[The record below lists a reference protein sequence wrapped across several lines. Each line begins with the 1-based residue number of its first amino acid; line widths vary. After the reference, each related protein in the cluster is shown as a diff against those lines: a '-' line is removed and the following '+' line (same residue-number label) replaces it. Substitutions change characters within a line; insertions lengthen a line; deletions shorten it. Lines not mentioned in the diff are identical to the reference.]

1 MSLGLTAPAKQRGV
15 TDHPRSDPTNPVNI
29 SDISRKSATVLGAAG
44 GCRRGA
50 AGVTP
55 PGGGKVHRGGPTSVD
70 ARRKIRCHDRT
81 RVSARRREGGFW
93 MALCTICDNEM
104 TNLVS
109 CSPDSI
115 SLGGKQ
121 FELIRWGD
129 ERTDYP
135 ADCPC
140 RDCGTPIGGVH
151 HFGCCVERCPACFDQ
166 RAWCR
171 CNREDDPYD
180 DEEYDEDDEEF
191 APAASTT
198 RAAAALRAA
207 SLQRATADH
216 QRRSRARCTTH
227 RAPWHYR
234 T

>member
-1 MSLGLTAPAKQRGV
+1 
-15 TDHPRSDPTNPVNI
+15 
-29 SDISRKSATVLGAAG
+29 
-44 GCRRGA
+44 
-50 AGVTP
+50 
-55 PGGGKVHRGGPTSVD
+55 
-70 ARRKIRCHDRT
+70 
-81 RVSARRREGGFW
+81 

-115 SLGGKQ
+115 SLGGRL

-129 ERTDYP
+129 ERSDYP

-140 RDCGTPIGGVH
+140 RDCGTPLGGVH

-171 CNREDDPYD
+171 CNIEDDPYD
-180 DEEYDEDDEEF
+180 DDDEYDEDDEEL
-191 APAASTT
+191 APAATT
-198 RAAAALRAA
+198 TWATAALRAA
-207 SLQRATADH
+207 SPERTTPGH
-216 QRRSRARCTTH
+216 HRRTCARCTTH